1 MKQVILIKGRKRV
14 GKDTVADMLHK
25 YLQDAGHDV
34 SRASFAQPM
43 KDIIADTFDISL
55 EELDLCKNKPE
66 DAKICLINMK
76 HSAIMELSDFRK
88 VLQRFGTEAMK
99 KHFGDD
105 VWSELLYNNLKSDVT
120 IVSDWRFKS
129 ELAYL
134 QSKQDVMITTIS
146 VFSGEPLPNE
156 THISEIDLDG
166 VDTKFTVH
174 NIKNELTSTSEQVE
188 AIADSIYKQTRI
200 EVC

>member
-1 MKQVILIKGRKRV
+1 MKQIILIKGRKRV

-25 YLQDAGHDV
+25 CLQDAGHDV

-43 KDIIADTFDISL
+43 KDIIADTFEIDL
-55 EELDLCKNKPE
+55 GELDLLKNHT
-66 DAKICLINMK
+66 DTNKIMIYNTQYQGL
-76 HSAIMELSDFRK
+76 AELSDFRK

-99 KHFGDD
+99 KQFGDD

-134 QSKQDVMITTIS
+134 QSKQDVMITTIG

-166 VDTKFTVH
+166 VDTKFVVH
-174 NIKNELTSTSEQVE
+174 NIKDELIATSEQVE